1 VGGDF
6 AVELYQEWEE
16 VIKAG
21 QGQGRR
27 PSRGKPLLALASP
40 YFLCRFPPPHGGY
53 MIVTEKPARASEC
66 GWSKATQFSDQAE
79 AGF

>member
-1 VGGDF
+1 MVG
-6 AVELYQEWEE
+6 AIYKV
-16 VIKAG
+16 G

-40 YFLCRFPPPHGGY
+40 CFFAGFPSPHGGY
-53 MIVTEKPARASEC
+53 ITVTEKPARASEC
-66 GWSKATQFSDQAE
+66 GWSEATQFSDQAE